1 MQKLIAV
8 SFLFGLSTMGAAEA
22 GTGASIADHVFLP
35 AVQEHRTGVQKLHA
49 VAASYCR
56 NDVAREQVVVAWH
69 NAMDNW
75 QRLQVLNIGPVVAN
89 GRFNKINYWPD
100 KHGTGARQAR
110 RILANKPAD
119 LLAADGLKG
128 RSVAVQSLS
137 LVERLLFSTLA
148 DQPMVEPANQYACRL
163 MTAIA
168 YRQVQLATEV
178 SDDAGAFAGQM
189 HQADG
194 AGGATYPDDKALLTT
209 ILKSVVTAFDV
220 AIDVKLERAMGNSIE
235 KAKSGRLENWRSRRA
250 ARNLAQNLRMV
261 HDILTAPNGISERL
275 SAKGA
280 GALVNAVSS
289 HISNLVR
296 DLDILPT
303 PMYSMI
309 EDEDGYDELRALV
322 GRMKTLRTLISGPI
336 ADELDV
342 TIGFNA
348 TDGD

>member
-1 MQKLIAV
+1 MRKVIAASV
-8 SFLFGLSTMGAAEA
+8 LLGLTMTGAAGA

-35 AVQEHRTGVQKLHA
+35 AVKEHQTGVQKLHA
-49 VAASYCR
+49 VAAAYCR

-75 QRLQVLNIGPVVAN
+75 QKLQVLNIGPVVAD

-110 RILANKPAD
+110 RILASKPAD

-148 DQPMVEPANQYACRL
+148 DQPMVTPAKQYACRL
-163 MTAIA
+163 MTMIA
-168 YRQVQLATEV
+168 YRQFQLATEV
-178 SDDAGAFAGQM
+178 RDDAAAFAGQLR
-189 HQADG
+189 QADG
-194 AGGATYPDDKALLTT
+194 ADSATFPDDKALLTA
-209 ILKSVVTAFDV
+209 ILKSVVTTFDI
-220 AIDVKLERAMGNSIE
+220 AIDVKLERAMGSSIE
-235 KAKSGRLENWRSRRA
+235 KAKAGRLENWRSGRA

-261 HDILTAPNGISERL
+261 QAILTAPEGISDRL
-275 SAKGA
+275 SARGA
-280 GALVNAVSS
+280 GALADAVSAQVS
-289 HISNLVR
+289 DLVR
-296 DLDILPT
+296 DLDILPVS
-303 PMYSMI
+303 MHAMI
-309 EDEDGYDELRALV
+309 ENEDGYDQMRALV
-322 GRMKTLRTLISGPI
+322 GRLKTLRTLISGPM
-336 ADELDV
+336 ADELNV